1 MSVHHLHSGECH
13 ALSVIII
20 IHRLKNGFK
29 EANKCVKVIV
39 KTAKKDPET
48 SEGEVN

>member
-1 MSVHHLHSGECH
+1 MSVHCILGSAMHS
-13 ALSVIII
+13 LLRIII
-20 IHRLKNGFK
+20 THRLKNGLK
-29 EANKCVKVIV
+29 EANKCVKVTV